1 MLKITIIIPCYN
13 CEKYIKKCVE
23 SILNQTYQNIE
34 IILINDGSTDNTDAV
49 INLIMENTTNIVYI
63 NKENTGVS
71 DTRNVG
77 INEATGDYIMFIDSD
92 DFIEHNYINEFVKGA
107 KDNPDLIVGGFT
119 YILNDGLKEQ
129 ISGIQFEMISKEN
142 YLDKYYLDSITK
154 RIHFGPINKL
164 YKRTLLQDKK
174 IRFRKDISIREDG
187 IFVLDYLDVCSTI
200 SGIKN
205 CGYYYVQQIEGTSLV
220 SKFNNNELK
229 INSLYFKKILQFL
242 SNEKDS
248 KVIRNIFPI
257 FLNMDYSSIKK
268 FYLSKDY
275 NFIKGILYIF
285 KVKKDSTYRYARN
298 ALFKENIRLSLKY
311 YRPIL
316 LIHIINCR
324 KKYFILNKDCK

>member
-1 MLKITIIIPCYN
+1 
-13 CEKYIKKCVE
+13 
-23 SILNQTYQNIE
+23 
-34 IILINDGSTDNTDAV
+34 
-49 INLIMENTTNIVYI
+49 MENTTNIVYI

-154 RIHFGPINKL
+154 RILFGPINKL

-187 IFVLDYLDVCSTI
+187 IFCVRLFRCM
-200 SGIKN
+200 
-205 CGYYYVQQIEGTSLV
+205 
-220 SKFNNNELK
+220 FN
-229 INSLYFKKILQFL
+229 YFW
-242 SNEKDS
+242 N
-248 KVIRNIFPI
+248 
-257 FLNMDYSSIKK
+257 
-268 FYLSKDY
+268 
-275 NFIKGILYIF
+275 
-285 KVKKDSTYRYARN
+285 
-298 ALFKENIRLSLKY
+298 
-311 YRPIL
+311 
-316 LIHIINCR
+316 
-324 KKYFILNKDCK
+324 

>member
-142 YLDKYYLDSITK
+142 YLDKYS
-154 RIHFGPINKL
+154 
-164 YKRTLLQDKK
+164 LLMK
-174 IRFRKDISIREDG
+174 
-187 IFVLDYLDVCSTI
+187 
-200 SGIKN
+200 
-205 CGYYYVQQIEGTSLV
+205 
-220 SKFNNNELK
+220 
-229 INSLYFKKILQFL
+229 
-242 SNEKDS
+242 
-248 KVIRNIFPI
+248 P
-257 FLNMDYSSIKK
+257 YS
-268 FYLSKDY
+268 
-275 NFIKGILYIF
+275 
-285 KVKKDSTYRYARN
+285 
-298 ALFKENIRLSLKY
+298 
-311 YRPIL
+311 
-316 LIHIINCR
+316 
-324 KKYFILNKDCK
+324 